1 MRIAAMA
8 AGAVGGYFGAR
19 LAAAGHDV
27 FFIARGAHR
36 DAIQKNGLKIES
48 VHGDLHFP
56 KPNVTDDP
64 AKVGPVD
71 IVLFAVKLWDTET
84 AAAAARPLL
93 GPDSRLITFQNGVD
107 SVERIAGV
115 LGPER
120 TIGGAAYIATT
131 VAAPGVIRHTSQF
144 ARMRFGR
151 ADKKPDSK
159 LDAFVDA
166 GKAAKLDIALSA
178 DIESELW
185 QKFIF
190 LTAMAGSTASLRS
203 PIGPIVADPELREF
217 FRALME
223 EAFAVGKA
231 KGVALD
237 PAYVEDRMNF
247 AVNKVEPGMKA
258 SMAHDLERGNR
269 LELDWL
275 SGKVRALGRTF
286 GIPTPAS
293 DTVYTTLKLY
303 RMGKGPR

>member
-36 DAIQKNGLKIES
+36 DAMLKNGLKIES
-48 VHGDLHFP
+48 VHGDVHLP

-107 SVERIAGV
+107 SVERVSGV

-120 TIGGAAYIATT
+120 TIGGAAYIAT
-131 VAAPGVIRHTSQF
+131 VIAAPGVIKQTSQF
-144 ARMRFGR
+144 AAMRFGR
-151 ADKKPDSK
+151 ADKRPDEK
-159 LDAFVDA
+159 LNAFIEA
-166 GKAAKLDIALSA
+166 GKAAKIDIGIAA
-178 DIESELW
+178 DIQRELW

-203 PIGPIVADPELREF
+203 PIGPIVADQELRGF

-237 PAYVEDRMNF
+237 PAYLEERMNF
-247 AVNKVEPGMKA
+247 VVNKVEPGMKA

-275 SGKVRALGRTF
+275 AGKVRTLGRELK
-286 GIPTPAS
+286 IPTPAS
-293 DTVYTTLKLY
+293 DAVYTNLKLY
-303 RMGKGPR
+303 RMGSH

>member
-19 LAAAGHDV
+19 MAAAGHDV

-36 DAIQKNGLKIES
+36 DAIAKSGLKIES
-48 VHGDLHFP
+48 VHGDLHLP

-93 GPDSRLITFQNGVD
+93 GPNSRLITFQNGVD
-107 SVERIAGV
+107 SVDRISSVVGA
-115 LGPER
+115 ER
-120 TIGGAAYIATT
+120 TVGGAAYIATT
-131 VAAPGVIRHTSQF
+131 IAAPGVIKHTSQF
-144 ARMRFGR
+144 ATIRFGR
-151 ADKKPDSK
+151 TDKQPDDT
-159 LDAFVDA
+159 LNAFVDA
-166 GKAAKLDIALSA
+166 GKAAKLDIGLSA
-178 DIESELW
+178 NIDRELW

-190 LTAMAGSTASLRS
+190 LTAMAGSTAALRS
-203 PIGPIVADPELREF
+203 SIGPIAADPELRGF
-217 FRALME
+217 FRNLME

-237 PAYVEDRMNF
+237 PAYLDERMNF
-247 AVNKVEPGMKA
+247 LANKVEPGMKA

-275 SGKVRALGRTF
+275 AGKVRALGQEF
-286 GIPTPAS
+286 GISTPAS
-293 DTVYTTLKLY
+293 DTVYTVLKLH
-303 RMGKGPR
+303 RMGRSNL